1 MKTHYSW
8 PRRAVVAGL
17 ASLALIVTVAVAH
30 DMFLKP
36 AQYFVAPNAPIP
48 SVLLNGTFDKS
59 MNSISRDRLV
69 DISLTGPSG
78 RTRIDTA
85 AWNATGDTSHVV
97 FKAGAAGTYVLGVS
111 TKANAIEMDGK
122 DFNAYLKEDG
132 LPDELARREKS
143 GELAVE
149 VKERY
154 EKHVKSIV
162 QVGDARTG
170 GFATI
175 LGYPA
180 EIVPLEN
187 PYSLAKGA
195 SLRVRVLVDGQPVA
209 GQYVTYGARTAS
221 GGTVAEKG
229 GRSGPDGVIAIPV
242 SSPGV
247 WYVKFINMRKLA
259 TQSDGVTHQSKWA
272 TLTFG
277 AN

>member
-1 MKTHYSW
+1 MMTQSSRR
-8 PRRAVVAGL
+8 RRALAAGA
-17 ASLALIVTVAVAH
+17 ASLALTAAVAVAH

-36 AQYFVAPNAPIP
+36 AQYFVAPNAAIP
-48 SVLLNGTFDKS
+48 SVLLNGTFDRS
-59 MNSISRDRLV
+59 MNSITRVRLA
-69 DISLTGPSG
+69 DISITGPNG
-78 RTRIDTA
+78 RTRIDTV
-85 AWNATGDTSHVV
+85 AWNPTGDTSHVV

-122 DFNAYLKEDG
+122 EFNEYLKEDG

-143 GELAVE
+143 GELAIG

-170 GFATI
+170 GFATV

-195 SLRVRVLVDGQPVA
+195 SLRVRILVDGQPVA

-221 GGTVAEKG
+221 GGTIAEQG
-229 GRSGPDGVIAIPV
+229 GRSGADGVVAIPV
-242 SSPGV
+242 TSPGA
-247 WYVKFINMRKLA
+247 WYVKFINMRKVSNQA
-259 TQSDGVTHQSKWA
+259 DEVTHQSKWA

-277 AN
+277 TR

>member
-1 MKTHYSW
+1 MMTQSSRR
-8 PRRAVVAGL
+8 RRALAAGA
-17 ASLALIVTVAVAH
+17 ASLALTAAVAVAH

-36 AQYFVAPNAPIP
+36 AQYFVAPNAAIP
-48 SVLLNGTFDKS
+48 AVLLNGTFDRS
-59 MNSISRDRLV
+59 MNSITRVRLA
-69 DISLTGPSG
+69 DISITGPNG
-78 RTRIDTA
+78 RTRIDTV
-85 AWNATGDTSHVV
+85 AWNPAGDTSHVV

-122 DFNAYLKEDG
+122 EFNEYLKEDG

-143 GELAVE
+143 GELAMGA
-149 VKERY
+149 KERY

-170 GFATI
+170 GFATV

-187 PYSLAKGA
+187 PYSLAKGG
-195 SLRVRVLVDGQPVA
+195 SLRVRILVDGQPVA

-221 GGTVAEKG
+221 GGTIAEQG
-229 GRSGPDGVIAIPV
+229 GRSGADGVIAIPV
-242 SSPGV
+242 TSPGA
-247 WYVKFINMRKLA
+247 WFVKFINMRKVA
-259 TQSDGVTHQSKWA
+259 PEADEVTHQSKWA

-277 AN
+277 AR